1 MISYKPLKI
10 LLMRANKN
18 TIDLINDLSI
28 SPSTLAK
35 INNDRGIV
43 SLEVIDKIANY
54 INSNSN
60 IDVSINDILVFT
72 PDSPGSEASASD

>member
-35 INNDRGIV
+35 INNDRGYV
-43 SLEVIDKIANY
+43 SLEVINKIAEYLAATTNL
-54 INSNSN
+54 
-60 IDVSINDILVFT
+60 DITISDLLEFR
-72 PDSPGSEASASD
+72 PASGAAVDD